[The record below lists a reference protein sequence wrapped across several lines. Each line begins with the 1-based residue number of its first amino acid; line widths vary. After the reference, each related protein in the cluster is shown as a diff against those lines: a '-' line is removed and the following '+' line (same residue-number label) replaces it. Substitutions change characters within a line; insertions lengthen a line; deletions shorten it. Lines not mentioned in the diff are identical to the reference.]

1 MTDVAV
7 RVRAAVRELRGYPR
21 QFWVLVAGT
30 FVYVAA
36 AALGFPYEA
45 IFLRR
50 TLGAS
55 LSWIGILFGLV
66 PLVVMPLQ
74 IWGGALTDRIGRR
87 WMIIIA
93 AVSAVVWFVGFAFAR
108 ELWQVAVL
116 VALESAFGWPL
127 YQTASSAMIADL
139 LPPERRAEA
148 FSISRVAMNAG
159 VVAGPALGGLAL
171 GAGLS
176 FRGLFLVAAGGC
188 VVFLIV
194 TVLGI
199 RETRPQAAALETG
212 GGGPQGY
219 RIVLADRRF
228 LAFCLI
234 SLLPVAL
241 FGIFS
246 SMYPV
251 FITDTIGVPYKT
263 WGLLLALNAL
273 MVAVIQY
280 PLVRGLRNADRL
292 ILMAVASTL
301 NGLGLGLAAFV
312 YVIWPLAILVI
323 LMSFG
328 EMLLSPIA
336 TTVVSDMAPEAV
348 RGRYMGVWAVIWN
361 GGMGLGPALAGFA
374 MDGVGSRPTF
384 AALIG
389 FGVAGSLGFLILR
402 GRLRRADGGD
412 ASAV

>member
-21 QFWVLVAGT
+21 QFWILVAGT

-66 PLVVMPLQ
+66 PMVVMPLQ
-74 IWGGALTDRIGRR
+74 IWGGALTDRVGRR
-87 WMIIIA
+87 WMIIAA
-93 AVSAVVWFVGFAFAR
+93 AVSAVVWFVGFAFAQ

-127 YQTASSAMIADL
+127 YQTASGAMIADL

-176 FRGLFLVAAGGC
+176 FRQLFLVAAGGC

-194 TVLGI
+194 TVAGI
-199 RETRPQAAALETG
+199 RETRPQAAVLERDDE
-212 GGGPQGY
+212 GPRGY
-219 RIVLADRRF
+219 RVVAADRRF

-234 SLLPVAL
+234 SLLPVSL
-241 FGIFS
+241 FGIFT

-263 WGLLLALNAL
+263 WGLLLALNAF

-280 PLVRGLRNADRL
+280 PLVRGLRRADKL
-292 ILMAVASTL
+292 ILMAIASTL
-301 NGLGLGLAAFV
+301 IGLGIGLAAFV
-312 YVIWPLAILVI
+312 YVIWPLALLVV

-336 TTVVSDMAPEAV
+336 TTLVSDMAPEAV

-374 MDGVGSRPTF
+374 MDGAGSRPTF
-384 AALIG
+384 SALIG
-389 FGVAGSLGFLILR
+389 FGVAGSVGFVVLR
-402 GRLRRADGGD
+402 SRLLRTRRVDETG
-412 ASAV
+412 